1 MGEYIDSQVA
11 ATEAHVRESIAA
23 GEREYEDL
31 EGAIVAHGLARRLT
45 LERERDFLHEEHQA
59 LDAALRRREQTSS

>member
-11 ATEAHVRESIAA
+11 ATEAHVRQRIAS
-23 GEREYEDL
+23 GEVAYEDP
-31 EGAIVAHGLARRLT
+31 EGAIVTHGIARRLT
-45 LERERDFLHEEHQA
+45 LERERDFLQQEHQA